1 MLSWPLFPSN
11 FVDTHG
17 VAGSSDEDILMI
29 KVRKK
34 AENSVKF
41 EIWFTNDQDVP
52 VRLQIL

>member
-52 VRLQIL
+52 VRLQFL

>member
-1 MLSWPLFPSN
+1 M
-11 FVDTHG
+11 DTHG

-41 EIWFTNDQDVP
+41 EI
-52 VRLQIL
+52 

>member
-1 MLSWPLFPSN
+1 M
-11 FVDTHG
+11 DTHG
-17 VAGSSDEDILMI
+17 VAGSLMI

-41 EIWFTNDQDVP
+41 DIWFTNDQDVP